1 MACRHPLSRRR
12 RRDTQGTALSR
23 AIDGRIGTITDAPLP
38 YDTPFTQL
46 ALSTLEHALRESLRA
61 NGSSIETIHMVFGL
75 ITTGSG
81 IAHAVLVTRAISYE
95 RLRAAAESL
104 D

>member
-46 ALSTLEHALRESLRA
+46 ALSTLDP
-61 NGSSIETIHMVFGL
+61 
-75 ITTGSG
+75 
-81 IAHAVLVTRAISYE
+81 TRAKLVRMAVVDSGE
-95 RLRAAAESL
+95 GFAEVVG
-104 D
+104 